1 MVWFTGKHQLK
12 ANQRSSMKIAL
23 EMYSHKIT
31 AFYKA
36 PCTTMKIMEMR
47 IELLLRRQHV
57 EIAHSHW
64 KNTLEVN
71 QW

>member
-1 MVWFTGKHQLK
+1 
-12 ANQRSSMKIAL
+12 MKIAL